1 MSIYSNLSIIILAAG
16 KGKRMNSVLPK
27 VLVNFLGKPMINHVI
42 DNIIDISSKNIV
54 VVGYKKEM
62 IMDELKKYNLTY
74 VHQKEQLG
82 TGHAVL
88 VTENEFNNFNGK
100 ILVLFGDSPLI
111 SKEVII
117 ELINF
122 HNNNN
127 FVASLLTT
135 NSNNPGGAARII
147 RNKNGTFIKS
157 VENKDLTEELKN
169 IKEINVGV
177 MIFNSNILFE
187 TLKKVNNNNSQK
199 EYYLPDVINILSV
212 SNNIGIYNSDKIPE
226 IFAFNTIDELNKAEF
241 LTILK

>member
-1 MSIYSNLSIIILAAG
+1 MSIYSNISIIILAAG

-42 DNIIDISSKNIV
+42 DNIIDICSKNIV

-169 IKEINVGV
+169 IKEINIGV
-177 MIFNSNILFE
+177 MIFNSNI
-187 TLKKVNNNNSQK
+187 
-199 EYYLPDVINILSV
+199 
-212 SNNIGIYNSDKIPE
+212 
-226 IFAFNTIDELNKAEF
+226 
-241 LTILK
+241 